1 MSNVTSFPITTRR
14 ESFAGGLTLRIDES
28 GSGQPVLFL
37 HGGGGP
43 QSIAGFAQT
52 LSTYAHVIT
61 PVHPGF
67 AGEPRPDWYNGID
80 DLAITY
86 LELLERLNLE
96 NVLVIGSSMGGW
108 IAAEMAVRNST
119 RISKIIL
126 IDAIGIEVE
135 GQKLANVFGISRDEL
150 MALSYHNP
158 AAFRI
163 DPDHADSPTNRWFC
177 G

>member
-1 MSNVTSFPITTRR
+1 MSNIASFPITTRR
-14 ESFAGGLTLRIDES
+14 ESFAGGLTLRVDES

-43 QSIAGFAQT
+43 QSIAGFAQN
-52 LSTYAHVIT
+52 LSAYARVLL

-86 LELLERLNLE
+86 LELLERLDLD

-108 IAAEMAVRNST
+108 IAAEMAVRN
-119 RISKIIL
+119 
-126 IDAIGIEVE
+126 
-135 GQKLANVFGISRDEL
+135 
-150 MALSYHNP
+150 
-158 AAFRI
+158 
-163 DPDHADSPTNRWFC
+163 
-177 G
+177 